1 MSGDAINVGL
11 TLATV
16 GSFSVA
22 AVGVPAIIVG
32 VGAAAAVT
40 AIGYGLYKHISG
52 ERVDVEDKS
61 DNLEPVNFDVEDKS
75 DNLEPVN
82 FEWQDIAT
90 DSEFSQLNWSDLSI
104 KLDSHEIEAEWSN
117 ILVNIDFQNIFN

>member
-61 DNLEPVNFDVEDKS
+61 DNLEPVNF
-75 DNLEPVN
+75 
-82 FEWQDIAT
+82 EWQDIAT
-90 DSEFSQLNWSDLSI
+90 NSDLSELNWSDLSI
-104 KLDSHEIEAEWSN
+104 NLNSHKIEVDWSN
-117 ILVNIDFQNIFN
+117 MLDNINL